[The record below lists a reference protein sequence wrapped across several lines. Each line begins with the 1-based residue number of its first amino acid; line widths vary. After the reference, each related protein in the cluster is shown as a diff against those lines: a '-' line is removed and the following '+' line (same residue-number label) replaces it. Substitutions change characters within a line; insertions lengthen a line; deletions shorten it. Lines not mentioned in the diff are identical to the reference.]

1 MFPAGADPG
10 FAKGGDHDERA
21 EREPITGVWGRSPQW
36 GPVAEPMVVGQGAKS
51 PEAESFLAL
60 ERPTKP

>member
-21 EREPITGVWGRSPQW
+21 EREPITGVLRPQC
-36 GPVAEPMVVGQGAKS
+36 GPVAEPLVVGQGAKS